1 MDRRFGPKHAA
12 EDSIEET
19 RTMQRSIWAA
29 GLSAVL
35 VGCAGTPSEATK
47 ATAAKA
53 TEKPA
58 ASDALTIVYTLNVPN
73 MT

>member
-1 MDRRFGPKHAA
+1 
-12 EDSIEET
+12 
-19 RTMQRSIWAA
+19 MQRSIWAA